1 MLTCD
6 ACDWTAPCVVVQ
18 PALSVSVACSLAC
31 RIACRIACSLV
42 QLHAA
47 PLLLYGRMPSRMPRA
62 TLSGRRR
69 CPCSCPCLSMS
80 NDGTVP
86 LSHPVVA
93 ARI

>member
-31 RIACRIACSLV
+31 RIACSLV

-47 PLLLYGRMPSRMPRA
+47 PVDAFLRHKFALEITKVRDVGGDGGEIAIAPPWDCRA
-62 TLSGRRR
+62 GE
-69 CPCSCPCLSMS
+69 
-80 NDGTVP
+80 
-86 LSHPVVA
+86 A
-93 ARI
+93 

>member
-31 RIACRIACSLV
+31 RIACSLV

-47 PLLLYGRMPSRMPRA
+47 PLLLYGRMQYRMPCA
-62 TLSGRRR
+62 GA
-69 CPCSCPCLSMS
+69 PSMQPS
-80 NDGTVP
+80 SALPGG
-86 LSHPVVA
+86 VA
-93 ARI
+93 S